1 MKSFII
7 SAVMGI
13 ASVGLLC
20 GNAAGAPTDAGKAPP
35 AHLTS
40 YLLHQADTSTTAVK
54 RDAQGVLMDKSIAPS
69 GSVKRK
75 DSAGLPPTDKYTA
88 PLTTVKLKDSARR
101 VLMDKSIAPSK
112 SVKLRDS
119 VGLPQTDKYTAL
131 WASVKLRG
139 SAGLPPTAKYTAR
152 RTNVKLNLTVPQW
165 NVNAIYCLNAMVFFG
180 NITLETFREL
190 NPDVNTNCT
199 NLKPCG
205 SLSSNASAVDSSP
218 QPLLPAIRAT
228 EMSFGSGG
236 RVSSKCIP
244 ATGMAGPSGTLYD
257 VDTAGV
263 TCQTRVIPVSTTHS
277 SGPVTHTATVSISG
291 RPITVTYVDNPHI
304 LASTT
309 PGRPSTVSFEAASEP
324 HHVNTASSKP
334 LSSQHGTLPAN
345 APSATPAE
353 NAHVGAPGY
362 KFL

>member
-1 MKSFII
+1 
-7 SAVMGI
+7 MGI

-20 GNAAGAPTDAGKAPP
+20 GNAAAAPTDAA
-35 AHLTS
+35 A
-40 YLLHQADTSTTAVK
+40 
-54 RDAQGVLMDKSIAPS
+54 APS
-69 GSVKRK
+69 R
-75 DSAGLPPTDKYTA
+75 P
-88 PLTTVKLKDSARR
+88 
-101 VLMDKSIAPSK
+101 
-112 SVKLRDS
+112 
-119 VGLPQTDKYTAL
+119 
-131 WASVKLRG
+131 
-139 SAGLPPTAKYTAR
+139 
-152 RTNVKLNLTVPQW
+152 NLTR
-165 NVNAIYCLNAMVFFG
+165 LSS
-180 NITLETFREL
+180 
-190 NPDVNTNCT
+190 
-199 NLKPCG
+199 G

-228 EMSFGSGG
+228 EMSGG
-236 RVSSKCIP
+236 RESSKCIP
-244 ATGMAGPSGTLYD
+244 ATGIAGRSGTLYD

-263 TCQTRVIPVSTTHS
+263 TCQTRVIPVSATHS

-334 LSSQHGTLPAN
+334 LSSSHGTLPAN

-353 NAHVGAPGY
+353 YAHVGAPGY